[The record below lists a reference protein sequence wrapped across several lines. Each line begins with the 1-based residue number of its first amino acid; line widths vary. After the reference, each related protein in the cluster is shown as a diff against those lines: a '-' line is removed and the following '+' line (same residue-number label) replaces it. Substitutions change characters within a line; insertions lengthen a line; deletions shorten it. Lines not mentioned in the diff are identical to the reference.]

1 MSDNPDNNINLKNH
15 TNNNINKNNINRE
28 EDINIIQK
36 NPEEET
42 DNCESQIFNIICQL
56 KTVLNK

>member
-28 EDINIIQK
+28 EEINIIQENIK
-36 NPEEET
+36 EET
-42 DNCESQIFNIICQL
+42 DNSESQIFNIICQL
-56 KTVLNK
+56 KTVINK

>member
-15 TNNNINKNNINRE
+15 TNNNINKNNINRI
-28 EDINIIQK
+28 EDINIIQG

-42 DNCESQIFNIICQL
+42 DNSEYQIFNIICQL